1 MEYVHNCCVHSTH
14 AISQASK
21 VIASTKVSRPG
32 RSFIFLLAQ
41 ALALEEG
48 VLSGDIYIGNGF
60 VVEDFRMQAYD
71 MPRDGGIISYG
82 SLRDK

>member
-1 MEYVHNCCVHSTH
+1 
-14 AISQASK
+14 
-21 VIASTKVSRPG
+21 
-32 RSFIFLLAQ
+32 LLAQ